1 MQIPGLVWKGTGPAP
16 PASLSFRYLGRGHI
30 DERQDSVL
38 DRAWAGS
45 HGLKVAEHQAEGMG
59 LLVAL
64 GLLCPAKQLGLRL
77 LGEREINFCLVATTE
92 VFLL

>member
-1 MQIPGLVWKGTGPAP
+1 MIHANSRSGLEGNWTCTSRL
-16 PASLSFRYLGRGHI
+16 SLFSLLGMS

-38 DRAWAGS
+38 DCAWAGS